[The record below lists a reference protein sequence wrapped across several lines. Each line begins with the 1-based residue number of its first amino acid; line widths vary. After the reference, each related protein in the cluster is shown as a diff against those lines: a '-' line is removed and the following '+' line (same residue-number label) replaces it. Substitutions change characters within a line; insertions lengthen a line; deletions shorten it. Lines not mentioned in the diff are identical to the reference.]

1 MPMEPILSKTEI
13 AELLRG
19 ILDGK
24 VPLDEEEKE
33 HPSFLACT
41 PANLFQLTRPDSEQF
56 RIPNFDIILDIFCR
70 SYATSISNELQR
82 TFTITRTALESF
94 EFQKFMADKTNP
106 GAIGILDMNP
116 LQYGAMII
124 FDPVLSFSMLEI
136 MLGASSELE
145 SLHLDRRL
153 TTIELNILR
162 TILADACN
170 DLNKAFSQLME
181 MHTALIKLEN
191 NARMVSLVEPDAEV
205 IVGTFMVKVGEQSG
219 EIHLIFPFATLEPIR
234 ESLKELLN
242 IPTIT
247 KSTWQAVLEE
257 EIQEVPAT
265 VVAQS
270 GTITLSINQML
281 HLQAG
286 DILDLDY
293 NPNAPLK
300 VLVEDK
306 LKFLAIP
313 GTHNGKKAIN
323 LTSVYQ

>member
-1 MPMEPILSKTEI
+1 MELILSKTEI

-19 ILDGK
+19 ILNGK
-24 VPLDEEEKE
+24 VPLDEEEKK
-33 HPSFLACT
+33 HQSFLACA

-82 TFTITRTALESF
+82 NFTITRTALESF

-191 NARMVSLVEPDAEV
+191 NARLVSLVEPDAEV

-219 EIHLIFPFATLEPIR
+219 EIHLIFPFATLEPLR

-247 KSTWQAVLEE
+247 KSTWQDVLEQ

-270 GTITLSINQML
+270 GVVTLSINQIL